1 MYIEKE
7 QLQNGLNPYLKI
19 EEGKGCEV
27 GMDVAL
33 LMLERGEVY
42 RECNAEKEA
51 AFLLFSGACVF
62 IADGNN

>member
-7 QLQNGLNPYLKI
+7 QLQKGLNPYLKL

-33 LMLERGEVY
+33 LVLERGEIY
-42 RECNAEKEA
+42 RENNAEKEA
-51 AFLLFSGACVF
+51 AFLLFWQ
-62 IADGNN
+62 